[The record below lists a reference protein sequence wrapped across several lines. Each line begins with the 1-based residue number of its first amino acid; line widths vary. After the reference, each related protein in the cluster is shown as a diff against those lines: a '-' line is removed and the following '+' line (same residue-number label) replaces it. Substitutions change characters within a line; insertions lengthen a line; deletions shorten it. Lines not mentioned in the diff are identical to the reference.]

1 MRNARGI
8 FIYMKNR
15 IEEISEKRLV
25 GKSLEMSLMENK
37 TFELWRSFMPVRN
50 KINGTKSDFLY
61 SVQVFPV
68 DYYKNFSPA
77 TNFVKWAAMEVN
89 EANENFPEGME
100 MLVIPAGKYVVFEY
114 KGLSNNREVFQYIFD
129 KWLPNSGY
137 QLDDRPHFEV
147 LGEKYKNNDPESEEE
162 IWIPVK

>member
-1 MRNARGI
+1 MA
-8 FIYMKNR
+8 FFYMKNR
-15 IEEISEKRLV
+15 IEEIPEKPLV
-25 GKSLEMSLMENK
+25 GISLEMSLLENK
-37 TFELWRSFMPVRN
+37 TFELWRSFMPHRN
-50 KINGTKSDFLY
+50 QINKLKSNLLY

-77 TNFVKWAAMEVN
+77 TNFVKWAAREVN
-89 EANENFPEGME
+89 EGSSELPDGME
-100 MLVIPAGKYVVFEY
+100 MLVIPAGKYIVFEY
-114 KGLSNNREVFQYIFD
+114 KGHSNNPEVFQYIFD